1 MCAIDLTPTLFL
13 QQQEIARVRASL
25 AATTRVFARFIDAMT
40 LMQVRYEAEIA
51 QMRAQLEEA
60 SVGWEESQL
69 DEITRVTSGFRT
81 APSDN
86 ALQAVENL
94 IADHSRMKAE
104 NVRLHT
110 ELALER
116 A

>member
-1 MCAIDLTPTLFL
+1 MCANDLTPTLLL
-13 QQQEIARVRASL
+13 QQQEIARIRSAY
-25 AATTRVFARFIDAMT
+25 AAVTRVLARVIDAMT
-40 LMQVRYEAEIA
+40 LLQVRNDAMVSQLQA
-51 QMRAQLEEA
+51 QVEEA

-69 DEITRVTSGFRT
+69 DEITRITSGFRT

-94 IADHSRMKAE
+94 IADHSRLKAE
-104 NVRLHT
+104 NVRLQT
-110 ELALER
+110 NLALER